1 MCVVVIIGCIFYFQY
16 HYSMFLILLNKRC
29 FSCSNDKQRLSST
42 LMYRKALFSCG
53 ARRSDTCN
61 RVLEAGGWLGEGIFS
76 CCIRQVRLYTTL
88 LRKIIVKLYFYLCRT
103 WVPFTLHTCAFRPA
117 ENRVFSSMLEFKCV
131 RLLQSNPAN
140 LSSPSSSLSLLD
152 IRLLTGRKHQIRA
165 QLSHLGHPIVGDP
178 VYGYVY
184 HPSHPEAAARFVSEQ
199 FVLYVLYVERKICTL
214 LVLPL
219 NNVYL
224 CIIRSRINTTVCVEY
239 WDLCLLRNFMY
250 LCS

>member
-1 MCVVVIIGCIFYFQY
+1 
-16 HYSMFLILLNKRC
+16 
-29 FSCSNDKQRLSST
+29 
-42 LMYRKALFSCG
+42 
-53 ARRSDTCN
+53 
-61 RVLEAGGWLGEGIFS
+61 
-76 CCIRQVRLYTTL
+76 
-88 LRKIIVKLYFYLCRT
+88 
-103 WVPFTLHTCAFRPA
+103 
-117 ENRVFSSMLEFKCV
+117 MLEFKCV

-199 FVLYVLYVERKICTL
+199 FVLYVLYDVERKICTL

-219 NNVYL
+219 NNVYIQHKL
-224 CIIRSRINTTVCVEY
+224 LILLHILRSIS
-239 WDLCLLRNFMY
+239 CLLRNFMY
-250 LCS
+250 TYVYNKKIRRSLYCPTRLSAVLSSSSHAEKNHLYRGAPSE

>member
-1 MCVVVIIGCIFYFQY
+1 MWVVVIIGCLFDFQY
-16 HYSMFLILLNKRC
+16 HYSMCTVLYKRC

-42 LMYRKALFSCG
+42 LMYRKALFSSG

-88 LRKIIVKLYFYLCRT
+88 RKKIIVKLYFYLCRT
-103 WVPFTLHTCAFRPA
+103 YLYSWVPFTLHTCAYRPA

-131 RLLQSNPAN
+131 RLLQSNPTN
-140 LSSPSSSLSLLD
+140 LSSSSSSLSLLD

-199 FVLYVLYVERKICTL
+199 FVLYVLYDVERKICTL
-214 LVLPL
+214 LVQPL
-219 NNVYL
+219 NNVY
-224 CIIRSRINTTVCVEY
+224 IQHK
-239 WDLCLLRNFMY
+239 LLY
-250 LCS
+250 